1 MTDEITIIQ
10 SESFVHDSAADLSR
24 AEKDVFEAE
33 ENLRTANAKLLKAA
47 TNHSKWKTRLKDEL
61 K

>member
-1 MTDEITIIQ
+1 MIITQ
-10 SESFVHDSAADLSR
+10 LKSFVHDSAADLSR

-33 ENLRTANAKLLKAA
+33 EVLKIANAKLLEAA
-47 TNHSKWKTRLKDEL
+47 INHSKWKTRLKDEL